1 VAANRSSVI
10 CKISQ
15 EKLIPA
21 GQRPITG
28 CGILPDPAASGRI
41 ELNMIDAISSPRTP
55 FGANRP
61 ANQLEDQLQESVRN
75 SFEYQILR
83 RTLSPDSELPPETTS
98 QADAAEPQ
106 ISAEGLSAAALSTQA
121 QSTGQG
127 VEQSELNLTVGS
139 TPAPA
144 KSDPLV
150 LDLAGNGFSTS
161 GLQNTQ
167 RFDLNA
173 DGVTDDIS
181 APTGDDALLVLD
193 RNRNGRIDN
202 GSELFGDQ
210 NGSANGFAELAKYDD
225 NRDGLINQQ
234 DAVYA
239 DLRLMKFD
247 SQGRQQLQSLEQ
259 AGVASIQL
267 KATDV
272 RLALGAYDEIAQLG
286 TFEFSNGRKGQ
297 AADLLLARR

>member
-1 VAANRSSVI
+1 M
-10 CKISQ
+10 
-15 EKLIPA
+15 
-21 GQRPITG
+21 
-28 CGILPDPAASGRI
+28 PDPAASGRI
-41 ELNMIDAISSPRTP
+41 ELNMFDAIASPRTP
-55 FGANRP
+55 FGMNRP
-61 ANQLEDQLQESVRN
+61 ANQLEDHLEESVRN

-83 RTLSPDSELPPETTS
+83 RTLSPDSELPPENTS
-98 QADAAEPQ
+98 QTEPSEPQ
-106 ISAEGLSAAALSTQA
+106 ISAAGLEAAGLSTPV
-121 QSTGQG
+121 QSTGQV
-127 VEQSELNLTVGS
+127 VERSELNLTVGS

-150 LDLAGNGFSTS
+150 LDLDGNGFSTS
-161 GLQNTQ
+161 GLQNSQ

-173 DGVTDDIS
+173 DGRIDNIS

-193 RNRNGRIDN
+193 RNNNGRIDN
-202 GSELFGDQ
+202 GRELFGDQ
-210 NGSANGFAELAKYDD
+210 NGASNGFAELTKYDD

-239 DLRLMKFD
+239 DLRLMQLD
-247 SQGRQQLQSLEQ
+247 RQGRQQLQSLEQ

-272 RLALGAYDEIAQLG
+272 SLALGAYDEIAQLG
-286 TFEFSNGRKGQ
+286 TFEFSDGRKGQ